1 MLAFVRLYIWKTKR
15 VVTSYEHEQ
24 SACRHSRRFLASVS
38 GFLVVFLVLT
48 VTSVWAQEQENVYI
62 GQGSD
67 IDSGPH
73 TVPSSLTIH
82 IPPTSNPPYRL
93 CTSRHANWGCLKLD
107 QGDCRWS
114 TYLCWTLASH
124 EGQRQTSPG
133 TTSRRQRI

>member
-1 MLAFVRLYIWKTKR
+1 MLAFVPLYIWNTKR
-15 VVTSYEHEQ
+15 VVMNYEHEQ
-24 SACRHSRRFLASVS
+24 GAYRYSRRFLASAS
-38 GFLVVFLVLT
+38 GFLPVFLVLT
-48 VTSVWAQEQENVYI
+48 VTSIWAQEQKTAHI

-73 TVPSSLTIH
+73 TMPSSLTIH

-93 CTSRHANWGCLKLD
+93 CTSRHANWGCLELD